1 MSNILSFLLF
11 IIKPQLASV
20 VWIIILFVLAKVL
33 LRKIV
38 KKIIQV
44 VDHGDKKAQR
54 AKTLGSI
61 ITTSGNI
68 IIYIIIILMI
78 LTMFGVNI
86 GPILAGAGILGLAVG
101 FGSQTLVKDFV
112 SGLFILLE
120 NQYAVGEKVKIGSHT
135 GEVIKMSIRSTT
147 LRDQEGNVI
156 FLSNNKINEVVNYSR
171 QK

>member
-1 MSNILSFLLF
+1 MDNILSSLLF
-11 IIKPQLASV
+11 IIKPHLASII
-20 VWIIILFVLAKVL
+20 WIVILFILAKVL

-44 VDHGDKKAQR
+44 VDCGDKRAQR

-120 NQYAVGEKVKIGSHT
+120 NQYAVGEKVKIGSNT
-135 GEVIKMSIRSTT
+135 GEVIKMSIRSTV

-171 QK
+171 K